1 MVLKELANAK
11 ASRIGLDNMAQVE
24 CPFSIVKSRDY
35 IECERRGNLELRK
48 SQRSPRCPMYAA
60 PIKAPCSPEERRL
73 VLGDIMTSCYAPVTG
88 RPRSPKLTKI
98 GWGRSPHLNG
108 DRKL

>member
-24 CPFSIVKSRDY
+24 CLFSTVKSRDY

-48 SQRSPRCPMYAA
+48 SQRSPRCPVYAA
-60 PIKAPCSPEERRL
+60 PIKTPCSLEERRL
-73 VLGDIMTSCYAPVTG
+73 VLGDIMTSCYAAVALD
-88 RPRSPKLTKI
+88 RRS
-98 GWGRSPHLNG
+98 
-108 DRKL
+108 